1 MIILTSTS
9 SVNGTARLFTVIL
22 IFIFV
27 LLITYLTTKYV
38 GSYQKMQSMNKNF
51 EVIETYRVAN
61 NKFLQ
66 LVRIADKYVVIAI
79 GKDEITKITEV
90 DSSSLIVKEND
101 KTVSSDTFASIIF
114 KAKERL
120 NNGAKNQ
127 DDENN

>member
-38 GSYQKMQSMNKNF
+38 GSYQKMQSVNKNF